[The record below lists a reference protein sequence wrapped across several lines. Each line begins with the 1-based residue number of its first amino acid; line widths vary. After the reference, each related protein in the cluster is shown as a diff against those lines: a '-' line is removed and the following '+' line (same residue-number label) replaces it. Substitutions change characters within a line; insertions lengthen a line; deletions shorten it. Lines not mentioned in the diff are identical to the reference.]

1 MYISVHGGLL
11 LYVLFRTAR
20 QSCLMILLFC
30 ADSAAGRRSTCTDQA
45 QRLFQL
51 FFRSFY
57 SLYPVF
63 ELSLVCHQLCA
74 VEMKV
79 KTLFY

>member
-1 MYISVHGGLL
+1 MYNSVHGGLL

-51 FFRSFY
+51 FSAHFIVFIQFS
-57 SLYPVF
+57 SLA
-63 ELSLVCHQLCA
+63 LSVIIFAPL
-74 VEMKV
+74 K
-79 KTLFY
+79 